1 MNTNE
6 LQKLEE
12 QLEKGLTRVSKAKV
26 CVYLILV
33 EERKR
38 EKERQK
44 KESSWTLDHF
54 NFRSLS
60 NFQNIKTSPSTLYIV
75 ITHDT
80 SNKMLG
86 PLEYVGRII

>member
-1 MNTNE
+1 MNGEELEGLNTNE

-44 KESSWTLDHF
+44 KESS
-54 NFRSLS
+54 
-60 NFQNIKTSPSTLYIV
+60 
-75 ITHDT
+75 
-80 SNKMLG
+80 
-86 PLEYVGRII
+86 